1 MICNH
6 IMQSCW
12 FTKFSH
18 RCIRK
23 NAYLVLICS
32 FKEVLDTD
40 DVAKEDDDDAVKASA
55 VETPS
60 SRILTTFFM
69 VGLDY
74 YILDSSTV

>member
-6 IMQSCW
+6 AYVKLLVHQVFHISASEKE
-12 FTKFSH
+12 T
-18 RCIRK
+18 
-23 NAYLVLICS
+23 YLVLICS

-69 VGLDY
+69 VGLD
-74 YILDSSTV
+74 SSTV